1 MRHELSIDKRL
12 AIALDTDDQGQA
24 LEWAKAVRGIFGVA
38 KVGLQLFSAQG
49 PTIVGQLRQLGFEV
63 FLDLKLHDIP
73 TTVEKAARV
82 IGSLGVTYAT
92 VHAVGGVEMVKAALS
107 GLREGAES
115 AGHPQPQLLGVTVL
129 TSVQGASS
137 DELTKR
143 IAILMEARSDG
154 LVCAPTDLALVH
166 SKVPNFVK
174 VVPGIRRPQ
183 DPLED
188 QARVSGPEV
197 AVAAG
202 ADVLVIGRP
211 VTAATDC
218 RQAAQEMRSLVEIAT
233 K

>member
-1 MRHELSIDKRL
+1 MRRELTIDQRL
-12 AIALDTDDQGQA
+12 AIALDTSDQEQA
-24 LEWAKAVRGIFGVA
+24 LEWAKAVKGIFGVA

-49 PTIVGQLRQLGFEV
+49 PAIVGRLRQQGFEV

-82 IGSLGVTYAT
+82 IGSLGVAYAT
-92 VHAVGGVEMVKAALS
+92 VHAVGGVEMVRAALS
-107 GLREGAES
+107 GLWEGADG
-115 AGHPQPQLLGVTVL
+115 AGHSRPQLLGVTVL
-129 TSVQGASS
+129 TSLETASR

-143 IAILMEARSDG
+143 IAILIEACSDG
-154 LVCAPTDLALVH
+154 LVCAPTDLALVN

-183 DPLED
+183 DPLDD
-188 QARVSGPEV
+188 QARVSGPDV

-202 ADVLVIGRP
+202 ADILVIGRP
-211 VTAATDC
+211 VTAAPDC
-218 RQAAQEMRSLVEIAT
+218 RQAACEMRSLVEIAT